1 MKIRS
6 AIQPTLNSPQAQA
19 IIQRVTSE
27 ETKRDAIDHLYQL
40 LPAPARWGIK
50 KAAFATFVRINNFR
64 ERFESLSA
72 SKARE
77 KHAFDPSVSA
87 DDQQAWRPKNLRE

>member
-40 LPAPARWGIK
+40 LPAPTRWGIK
-50 KAAFATFVRINNFR
+50 KAAFATFVRVNIFR
-64 ERFESLSA
+64 ERFEL
-72 SKARE
+72 
-77 KHAFDPSVSA
+77 
-87 DDQQAWRPKNLRE
+87 